1 MTKISENFDER
12 QQIERGKA
20 FQWAFLTSFI
30 LLVLFYMIE
39 DLFEIC
45 KFSTYFMLIT
55 TFWISFSVFGTKV
68 ILNDAFYGI
77 KEKTSRMIFIIF
89 GIAGLFMLVVDIIE
103 ILNGE
108 SLVTGNQLN
117 DIVAIMIESVAM
129 IEMFIVSEVKRIK
142 DKKLAEE

>member
-1 MTKISENFDER
+1 MTKNNENFDER

-20 FQWAFLTSFI
+20 FQWAFITSFI
-30 LLVLFYMIE
+30 LLALFCIIE
-39 DLFEIC
+39 NTFEIC
-45 KFSTYFMLIT
+45 QFSTYFIFIT
-55 TFWISFSVFGTKV
+55 TFWISFSVFSTKV
-68 ILNDAFYGI
+68 ILTDAFYGI
-77 KEKTSRMIFIIF
+77 KEKASRVIFIIF

-129 IEMFIVSEVKRIK
+129 IEMFTISEVKRIK

>member
-1 MTKISENFDER
+1 MTKNNENFDER

-20 FQWAFLTSFI
+20 FQWAFITSFI
-30 LLVLFYMIE
+30 LLALFCIIE
-39 DLFEIC
+39 NTFEIC
-45 KFSTYFMLIT
+45 QFSTYFIFIT
-55 TFWISFSVFGTKV
+55 TFWISFSVFSTKV
-68 ILNDAFYGI
+68 ILTDAFYGI
-77 KEKTSRMIFIIF
+77 KEKASRVIFIIF

-108 SLVTGNQLN
+108 SLVTGNKLN
-117 DIVAIMIESVAM
+117 DIVAIMIESVSM